1 MLTDQVYEQ
10 FHKIQAYY
18 NSIKKP
24 KYRNVNIEIF
34 RKKYQ
39 TLVGL
44 KNELGQD
51 VEHIKLV
58 NAMSQIISK
67 LEKFEKLEK
76 LPDGK
81 IWSNLSERG
90 MNKAI
95 PPVIKTKDQIFP
107 VEWKDKWGY
116 DCYVS
121 NGYWNAKNYRVMDVI
136 GYMFLLKEGGDCLPE
151 KPNPIFD
158 DLFEVQQR
166 EIQLNNGQSQI
177 IFQGNKHSIGFTDD
191 DFRNATGFRMSSSDI
206 LVLLLETSR
215 VEFKLTF
222 PVRLRSVGKKDSIH
236 RMNYFSRFFELAYE
250 DLNVRSDGIVKSR
263 RYRVIFNTLLGELF
277 INNLLARF
285 NDRIDI
291 KFYLLLDSAQIF
303 YRRALLHHNLP
314 KMEIHLI
321 TIAEYVGLKDSNI
334 SNLSKTVERNILE
347 PLKDYGYIESYEKTE
362 GLNGIK
368 YIITRPDTS
377 SNKKTLGR
385 QGR

>member
-1 MLTDQVYEQ
+1 MITDQTCEQ
-10 FHKIQAYY
+10 FMQIQEYY
-18 NSIKKP
+18 NSIKNP
-24 KYRNVNIEIF
+24 KYRNVKIEVF

-39 TLVGL
+39 ALGDM
-44 KNELGQD
+44 KKELGQD
-51 VEHIKLV
+51 ADYVKLI
-58 NAMSQIISK
+58 NAMSQIISRF
-67 LEKFEKLEK
+67 EQFEKLEK

-90 MNKAI
+90 MNKVI
-95 PPVIKTKDQIFP
+95 PPVIRTKDQMFP

-121 NGYWNAKNYRVMDVI
+121 NGYWNAKNYRVMDAI
-136 GYMFLLKEGGDCLPE
+136 GYMFLLKEGGDGLPE

-177 IFQGNKHSIGFTDD
+177 IFPGNKHSVGFTDD
-191 DFRNATGFRMSSSDI
+191 DFRKATNLRMSSSDI

-222 PVRLRSVGKKDSIH
+222 PVRLRSAGNKDSVH
-236 RMNYFSRFFELAYE
+236 RMNYFSRFFELGYE
-250 DLNVRSDGIVKSR
+250 DVNVRSDGIVKHR

-277 INNLLARF
+277 VNNLLARF

-321 TIAEYVGLKDSNI
+321 KIAELVGLQDSNI
-334 SNLSKTVERNILE
+334 SNLSKTVEINILE
-347 PLKDYGYIESYEKTE
+347 PLKDYGYIESYEKTQ

-368 YIITRPDTS
+368 YIIKRSDTT
-377 SNKKTLGR
+377 SNKKMSGK